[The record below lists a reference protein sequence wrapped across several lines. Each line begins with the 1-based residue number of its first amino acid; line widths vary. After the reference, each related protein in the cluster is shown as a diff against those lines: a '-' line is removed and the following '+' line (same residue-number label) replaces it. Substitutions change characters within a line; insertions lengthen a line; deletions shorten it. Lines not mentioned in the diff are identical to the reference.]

1 MWKMIGPI
9 MHTPFLAAVPL
20 CYRWLVTANLSHD
33 PFMYYFIAYTSA
45 ITTISLVLDARTALQ
60 WASGTDPGIYKRGN
74 AGPIPN
80 KAILPV
86 PSPVIAL
93 IAHVAS

>member
-1 MWKMIGPI
+1 

-20 CYRWLVTANLSHD
+20 CYRWLGTADLSHD

-60 WASGTDPGIYKRGN
+60 WASGTDPGLYKRGN

-80 KAILPV
+80 EAILPV
-86 PSPVIAL
+86 PSLVIAL

>member
-1 MWKMIGPI
+1 MIGPI

-20 CYRWLVTANLSHD
+20 CYRWLGTADLSHD

-60 WASGTDPGIYKRGN
+60 WVSGTDPGLYKRGI

-80 KAILPV
+80 EAILPV
-86 PSPVIAL
+86 PSLVIAL